1 MSDATQTITEVDVR
15 GEICPFPMMK
25 AVEAMKKAKA
35 DEIIQVLLD
44 HAPAL
49 ETIPT
54 QAARLGW
61 EWEVEETGSPEWR
74 MTLRRKV

>member
-1 MSDATQTITEVDVR
+1 MSDVTQTITEVDVR

-74 MTLRRKV
+74 MTLRRKA